1 MLCLHLLSFVTLR
14 QRIQRGYPDF
24 TVFYTGAKIVRE
36 GLSRRMYDAAVQNQ
50 VQKEF
55 AGSINSRR
63 GPLPYIHPP
72 FEALLFLP
80 LTWLPYRYA
89 FLVWDL
95 LNVVALFG
103 VSLILRHHLK
113 ALRAVPPWEFVLC
126 SLAFFPVF
134 ATFLQGQDSILLLLL
149 FALGFNAL
157 KIDADFRAGCWF
169 ALGTFK
175 FQLVVPLV
183 LLLFLWRRKRVAMG
197 FVLVSGIL
205 ALVSALMVGWHEMVS
220 YPAYVLRI
228 AAAASLGGVPP
239 ALMPNLRGLVEG
251 WSHNFASVLGMGPVT
266 LGLSILFFFTA
277 WRLAARRQTDRNL
290 QFSLAIIVTVLV
302 SWHTNAHD
310 LSLLIL
316 PLTLVADYCLSL
328 PGMTSR
334 RIFALIAPVLPI
346 LISPLWIA
354 LWLGAG
360 KVNLMALALLWW
372 AWEIGKEISRATPHQ
387 TKLRS

>member
-1 MLCLHLLSFVTLR
+1 
-14 QRIQRGYPDF
+14 
-24 TVFYTGAKIVRE
+24 
-36 GLSRRMYDAAVQNQ
+36 
-50 VQKEF
+50 
-55 AGSINSRR
+55 
-63 GPLPYIHPP
+63 
-72 FEALLFLP
+72 
-80 LTWLPYRYA
+80 
-89 FLVWDL
+89 
-95 LNVVALFG
+95 
-103 VSLILRHHLK
+103 
-113 ALRAVPPWEFVLC
+113 
-126 SLAFFPVF
+126 
-134 ATFLQGQDSILLLLL
+134 
-149 FALGFNAL
+149 
-157 KIDADFRAGCWF
+157 
-169 ALGTFK
+169 
-175 FQLVVPLV
+175 
-183 LLLFLWRRKRVAMG
+183 MG

-310 LSLLIL
+310 LSL
-316 PLTLVADYCLSL
+316 TLVADYCLSL

-334 RIFALIAPVLPI
+334 RIFVLIAPVLPI

-387 TKLRS
+387 TELRS